1 MDERIESGGG
11 VLGRARPGA
20 AGQVQRAE
28 LAVGGTRLA
37 QQPQVF
43 LQAHHSPRAPFR
55 RHRKYREER
64 TQLTQ
69 THGT

>member
-20 AGQVQRAE
+20 ADQVKRAE

-43 LQAHHSPRAPFR
+43 LQTHHSPRAPLR
-55 RHRKYREER
+55 RHGKYREER

-69 THGT
+69 THRT